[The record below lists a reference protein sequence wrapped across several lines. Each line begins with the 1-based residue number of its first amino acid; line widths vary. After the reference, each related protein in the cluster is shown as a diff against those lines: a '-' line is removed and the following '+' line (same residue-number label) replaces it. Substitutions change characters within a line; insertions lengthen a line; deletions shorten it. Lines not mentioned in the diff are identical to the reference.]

1 MHDGHPRRYAGSQDR
16 RRRPKGL
23 TSRPD
28 RVALWAVFMAVIA
41 MLAAAASSADGS
53 AGGVDAG
60 RGAGEKCHRARSGS
74 GAVERGDCTRGAKP
88 LRWRRH
94 VATWYGPGL
103 FGNRTACGQR
113 LSRRTVGVAHRSL
126 PCGTRVVIRYRDRFL
141 RTRVL
146 DRGPF
151 AHGATWDLTRA
162 AARQLQL
169 LETDRVRS
177 AVVG

>member
-1 MHDGHPRRYAGSQDR
+1 MHDGYPRRYAGSQNR

-53 AGGVDAG
+53 AGGVGGGGDG
-60 RGAGEKCHRARSGS
+60 CDRARLANGTL
-74 GAVERGDCTRGAKP
+74 ERGDCGRGVKG
-88 LRWRRH
+88 LEWRRD

-103 FGNRTACGQR
+103 FGNRTACGKR
-113 LSRRTVGVAHRSL
+113 LTRSTVGVAHRSL
-126 PCGTRVVIRYRDRFL
+126 PCGTRVAIRYKGRSL
-141 RTRVL
+141 RTRVI

-151 AHGATWDLTRA
+151 GHGARWDLTRA
-162 AARQLQL
+162 AARTLQL
-169 LETDRVRS
+169 LETDRIRS

>member
-1 MHDGHPRRYAGSQDR
+1 
-16 RRRPKGL
+16 
-23 TSRPD
+23 
-28 RVALWAVFMAVIA
+28 
-41 MLAAAASSADGS
+41 
-53 AGGVDAG
+53 
-60 RGAGEKCHRARSGS
+60 
-74 GAVERGDCTRGAKP
+74 
-88 LRWRRH
+88 
-94 VATWYGPGL
+94 
-103 FGNRTACGQR
+103 
-113 LSRRTVGVAHRSL
+113 
-126 PCGTRVVIRYRDRFL
+126 VIRDRDRFL